1 MAKKAT
7 KKLKKILNIFVLDG
21 SGSMSSIKSQIIEGY
36 NVQLASIKKATTDEF
51 NSRASLFVF
60 DADWSREENVL
71 VKFSNLDIS
80 KVKELNSETYQPNGG
95 TPMYDGIGKAIKD
108 TDKLLGKEIKDVD
121 VIFTILTDGWENSSK
136 NYTGSQIADLIK
148 EYQEE
153 YGWIFNFVGA
163 NVDVESLANEL
174 NIPVGNTISFS
185 ADAVSTRETMD
196 RYTRSVATYYVASAG
211 GCDAKKLRSNNFMV
225 EEETET
231 K

>member
-1 MAKKAT
+1 MT

-21 SGSMSSIKSQIIEGY
+21 SGSMTSIKKQIIEGY
-36 NVQLASIKKATTDEF
+36 NAQLESIKKATTDEF

-60 DADWSREENVL
+60 DAGSWGQKTDYVQT
-71 VKFSNLDIS
+71 KFANLDIS
-80 KVKELNSETYQPNGG
+80 EVKELNDEIYQPNGG

-108 TDKLLGKEIKDVD
+108 TDKLLGLEIYDVD
-121 VIFTILTDGWENSSK
+121 VIVTVLTDGEENSSK
-136 NYTGSQIADLIK
+136 EYTGSQIADLIK

-185 ADAVSTRETMD
+185 ADEASTRETMD
-196 RYTRSVATYYVASAG
+196 RYTRSVTTYYVASAG
-211 GCDAKKLRSNNFMV
+211 GCDARTLKANNFMV
-225 EEETET
+225 EEKTET